1 MALALTILDH
11 WGDTKRIHLV
21 GYLTPTGSYP
31 SGGDPIPL
39 TNPLIK
45 SGSSPIMVVASGLGG
60 YNYVVT
66 SVPFAVPAAA
76 MLRVFVDSTGAELAA
91 GAYPA
96 SALANA
102 IQFYAVFP
110 KNI

>member
-1 MALALTILDH
+1 MALSLTILDH
-11 WGDTKRIHLV
+11 WSDTKRIHLV
-21 GYLTPTGSYP
+21 GYLMTSGSYP
-31 SGGDPIPL
+31 LGGDPVPL

-45 SGSSPIMVVASGLGG
+45 SGSSPIVVIANGLGG

-76 MLRVFVDSTGAELAA
+76 TLRVYVDSTGVELPA

-96 SALANA
+96 SSLANQ

-110 KNI
+110 KYI